1 MKHQK
6 IIILLVIT
14 SFFLFIGG
22 CANSN
27 ETMQPSSSAK
37 VISEGEKLVIKASSF
52 KFEPSEVKIPAN
64 KDIELQLDMGESLHG
79 LAIPELNV
87 DIKEDG
93 ESVMINAQ
101 PGEYT
106 YVCSIMCGAGHE
118 DMKGVLIVE

>member
-1 MKHQK
+1 MKDRK
-6 IIILLVIT
+6 IIFLLVIT
-14 SFFLFIGG
+14 TLFLFIGG
-22 CANSN
+22 CASSN
-27 ETMQPSSSAK
+27 ETIQPSSAK
-37 VISEGEKLVIKASSF
+37 MISEGETLVIKASSF

-93 ESVMINAQ
+93 ESVMINAE